1 MASGQRLFSV
11 LLDIAGQVIRSL
23 TSNKQQNPPASSRAG
38 SRASGGQKPTARFKT
53 ERSSTASPAADD
65 SAAGRF
71 GDTAT
76 IEIDPPA
83 AGALTISYAPQKDGS
98 ADAGEVV
105 WTWVPYQEN
114 DGRGKDRPVLVI
126 GRQSAERV
134 YVVKLTSKAHDGQR
148 DFLPIGAGAWDSQ
161 GRESWVDVDQV
172 YSVHVNGL
180 RREAAVLDK
189 KRFQAVAAVLT
200 KRYGWRAAF

>member
-1 MASGQRLFSV
+1 MASGQRIFSV
-11 LLDIAGQVIRSL
+11 LLDLAGQVIRSL

-38 SRASGGQKPTARFKT
+38 SRASSGRTPTAKFKT
-53 ERSSTASPAADD
+53 ERETSPRATEDST
-65 SAAGRF
+65 AGRF

-76 IEIDPPA
+76 IEIDPPS
-83 AGALTISYAPQKDGS
+83 AGALTITYAPQKDGA

-134 YVVKLTSKAHDGQR
+134 FVVKLTSKSHDGQR
-148 DFLPIGAGAWDSQ
+148 DFLSIGTGAWDSQ

-172 YSVHVNGL
+172 YSVHVDGL

-189 KRFQAVAAVLT
+189 KRYQAVAAVLT
-200 KRYGWRAAF
+200 KRYGWTVSI